1 MPWASNL
8 CQCRL
13 LQPGL
18 SFIVSFFLKCL
29 EFIDSMSHQSCR
41 DIMSFIILLYKG
53 NAIGSCMS
61 SLFKLFILLRSFLLL
76 HFILHSNVFW
86 NKLRIHFIDGVL
98 NQYECKGIGVQQH
111 PIWLGSWLSP
121 CSPYHIL
128 RLCGLEKALG
138 SLHDWGHGHVLCVF
152 FRVNYFFLMI
162 CYYMY
167 L

>member
-1 MPWASNL
+1 M
-8 CQCRL
+8 L
-13 LQPGL
+13 LTIIIPQL
-18 SFIVSFFLKCL
+18 LDSHTCL
-29 EFIDSMSHQSCR
+29 VVHHCFPLFE
-41 DIMSFIILLYKG
+41 Y
-53 NAIGSCMS
+53 
-61 SLFKLFILLRSFLLL
+61 FKLFILLRSFLLL